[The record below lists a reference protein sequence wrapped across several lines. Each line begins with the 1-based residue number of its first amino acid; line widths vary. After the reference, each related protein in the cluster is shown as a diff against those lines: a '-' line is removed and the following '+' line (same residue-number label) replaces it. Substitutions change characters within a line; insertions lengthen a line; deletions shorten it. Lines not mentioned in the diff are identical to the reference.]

1 MQKPGFAK
9 RALRR
14 TALARKKR
22 QARKIY
28 PHDTCGRTA
37 NHLKVCS
44 CHMCGNPRKHWN
56 QLSMQELRAE
66 AAARAGLAEA
76 LA

>member
-9 RALRR
+9 RAQRR

-28 PHDTCGRTA
+28 PHDMHARTA

-44 CHMCGNPRKHWN
+44 CHMCGNPRKHWK
-56 QLSMQELRAE
+56 QPSMQELRAE
-66 AAARAGLAEA
+66 DAARAGFDEVLV
-76 LA
+76 